1 MAKADRMN
9 IICTGVHVVIS
20 RPLQAGVAK
29 PGRNHA
35 IYPGSDGILIIVVGA
50 ITVLQDERES

>member
-29 PGRNHA
+29 PGG
-35 IYPGSDGILIIVVGA
+35 ITLFILVLIGSLS
-50 ITVLQDERES
+50 L